1 MNGLTLTEEKFIL
14 AKQYIDLL
22 ETVEETFDY
31 IEESFKNLSYTEG
44 DRLLNDIF
52 HAFSQI
58 ISTNFILAENFKTQP
73 TVLITLAQ
81 FVVVVEKA
89 EMLEGKFSDQTARQ
103 NIILEHLYPAYSAWK
118 LSVEQELRP
127 YIQV

>member
-1 MNGLTLTEEKFIL
+1 VNGLTLTEEKLIL

-22 ETVEETFDY
+22 ETVEEAFDY

-89 EMLEGKFSDQTARQ
+89 EMLEEKFADQTAIQ
-103 NIILEHLYPAYSAWK
+103 KIILEHLYPSYSAWK